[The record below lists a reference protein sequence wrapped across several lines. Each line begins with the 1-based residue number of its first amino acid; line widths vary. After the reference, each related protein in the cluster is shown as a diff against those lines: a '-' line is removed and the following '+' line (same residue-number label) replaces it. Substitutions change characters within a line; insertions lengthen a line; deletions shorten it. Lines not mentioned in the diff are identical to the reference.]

1 MAATAASPPS
11 LLGGGGGG
19 NGLCVFDSRRGEREG
34 EEADKVLLYL
44 PEAALLPQQQATVGL
59 CEALIT
65 FSRLFSPDAPCE
77 GMEGERLHY
86 VLLECE
92 PHIWM
97 VLVLERGAEG
107 RREDVRREALRA
119 VLQEAHT
126 LFRLFFGPLTALLDR
141 DPSAGS
147 ARSALRALLPDYLAG
162 FQAGKRWKLPDLSS
176 GLWERGAAPTLKVD
190 RQTSIEVQV
199 QLAPGKTIFAA
210 IVLTGE
216 SLVNALETSFGGR
229 AVKHV
234 AMLYQAFLLWATL
247 PPRDAVALWTYASMR
262 MLSAATAPLKA
273 AAVHAAAF
281 PPKTLQ
287 QGPPLSQP
295 GKLRAMFHNA
305 SSAASVPA
313 TTGPRQLA
321 RPQQSDDASPAP
333 AARVALPHPLSK
345 AHPWR
350 RAPGGILTTDAWGSE
365 GAPRV
370 HVSTL
375 AEPLELHAYQ
385 HQGLTVLML
394 LTPVS
399 NGIVPSMIDKI
410 KVKAEA
416 LEESMAQKFGAA
428 TSTHVQGY
436 RYLHHHLD
444 MGLSRMSPLVKVA
457 TLTKD
462 SLVALNQLRAEV
474 DQNMSRRQGA
484 KEEVELVDETAIRAQ
499 NNAWLVA
506 RRGCGEA
513 LYTVME
519 RASDTLLLA
528 TEAVDNLDERHFNGA
543 LSLG

>member
-1 MAATAASPPS
+1 MAATAASPPAM
-11 LLGGGGGG
+11 LGGG

-34 EEADKVLLYL
+34 EEADKVLLYF
-44 PEAALLPQQQATVGL
+44 PEASLLPQQQATVGL

-97 VLVLERGAEG
+97 VLVLERAAEG

-141 DPSAGS
+141 DPSAGL

-162 FQAGKRWKLPDLSS
+162 FQVGKRWKLPDLSS
-176 GLWERGAAPTLKVD
+176 GLWERGAAPTLKLD
-190 RQTSIEVQV
+190 RQTSIDVQS
-199 QLAPGKTIFAA
+199 LA
-210 IVLTGE
+210 
-216 SLVNALETSFGGR
+216 NALETSFGGR
-229 AVKHV
+229 AVRHV
-234 AMLYQAFLLWATL
+234 AVLYQAFLLWATL
-247 PPRDAVALWTYASMR
+247 PPRDAVALWTYASTR
-262 MLSAATAPLKA
+262 ILSAATAPPKA
-273 AAVHAAAF
+273 AASPAAAL
-281 PPKTLQ
+281 PPKPLQ
-287 QGPPLSQP
+287 QAPPLSQP

-305 SSAASVPA
+305 SSAASAAA
-313 TTGPRQLA
+313 TTGARQLA
-321 RPQQSDDASPAP
+321 RPQQSSDALPTP
-333 AARVALPHPLSK
+333 AAQVALPHPLSK
-345 AHPWR
+345 AHLWR
-350 RAPGGILTTDAWGSE
+350 RAAGGILTTDAWGSD
-365 GAPRV
+365 ATPRV
-370 HVSTL
+370 HVSTS

-385 HQGLTVLML
+385 HQGFTVLML
-394 LTPVS
+394 LMPMS
-399 NGIVPSMIDKI
+399 DGIVPPMIDKI

-416 LEESMAQKFGAA
+416 LEESLARKFGAA

-436 RYLHHHLD
+436 RYLHHQWD
-444 MGLSRMSPLVKVA
+444 MGLSRMSPPIKVA

-474 DQNMSRRQGA
+474 DQNVKRRQGA